1 MVKIEGRRIFL
12 VSQSKTWFERRKDWR
27 RHHEQKGAEAPL
39 EMIMFIRGQM
49 RMRKAFLARWLL
61 PLMR

>member
-1 MVKIEGRRIFL
+1 MFWLARARHGSNEEKTGEGTMN
-12 VSQSKTWFERRKDWR
+12 K
-27 RHHEQKGAEAPL
+27 KGAEAPL